1 MNEIKQ
7 GESDID
13 PEKLVFAKPD
23 GKIFNFNT
31 FKSSFKFAPNIY
43 HRKITLEEAK
53 KDQYK
58 MLKQLKILEK
68 CNPNNPDKIN
78 SRQETIINVVE
89 LHNNR
94 DNVIRHLRHFRLRVD
109 FEKRV
114 RCV

>member
-31 FKSSFKFAPNIY
+31 FKSSLKFAPNIY

-58 MLKQLKILEK
+58 MLKQLKVLEK
-68 CNPNNPDKIN
+68 YNPNNPDKIN

-94 DNVIRHLRHFRLRVD
+94 DNVIEA
-109 FEKRV
+109 FEAFPFKGGF
-114 RCV
+114 

>member
-13 PEKLVFAKPD
+13 PEKLVFAKPY

-43 HRKITLEEAK
+43 HRKITIEEAK

-58 MLKQLKILEK
+58 MLEQLKVLEK
-68 CNPNNPDKIN
+68 YNPNNPDKIK

-94 DNVIRHLRHFRLRVD
+94 DNVIEA
-109 FEKRV
+109 FEAFPFKGGF
-114 RCV
+114 

>member
-31 FKSSFKFAPNIY
+31 FKSSFKFVPNIY

-53 KDQYK
+53 R
-58 MLKQLKILEK
+58 INTK
-68 CNPNNPDKIN
+68 CLSN
-78 SRQETIINVVE
+78 
-89 LHNNR
+89 
-94 DNVIRHLRHFRLRVD
+94 
-109 FEKRV
+109 
-114 RCV
+114 